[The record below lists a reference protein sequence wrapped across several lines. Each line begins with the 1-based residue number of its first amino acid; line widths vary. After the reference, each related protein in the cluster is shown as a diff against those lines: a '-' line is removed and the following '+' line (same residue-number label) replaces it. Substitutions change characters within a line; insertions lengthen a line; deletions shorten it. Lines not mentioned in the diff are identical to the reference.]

1 MRNRHILCYLLALGF
16 LLGIKDGKIALWKDG
31 SNSPTV
37 FPYRA
42 SLLPRDDR
50 KKLEQGIR
58 IENEDQLIQLLED
71 YLS

>member
-1 MRNRHILCYLLALGF
+1 MVQKQFLSLIFAAGF
-16 LLGIKDGKIALWKDG
+16 LIGVYEGKIALWKDG
-31 SNSPTV
+31 SNIPTV

>member
-1 MRNRHILCYLLALGF
+1 MVQKQFLSLIFAAGF
-16 LLGIKDGKIALWKDG
+16 LLGVYEGKIALWKDG